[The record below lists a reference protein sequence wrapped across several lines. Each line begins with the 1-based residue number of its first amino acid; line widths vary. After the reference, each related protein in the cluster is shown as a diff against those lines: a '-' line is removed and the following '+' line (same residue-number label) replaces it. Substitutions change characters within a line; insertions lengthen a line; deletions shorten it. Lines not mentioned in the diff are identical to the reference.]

1 MEDRLL
7 YLFGILGCDRFAMF
21 EFCSYFRVF
30 ILCHKMT
37 LCVCFWFA
45 YIIPQ
50 NCSVI
55 WCSRRHC
62 NKQLLYFDR
71 VNWTK
76 FEDRFFV
83 CYYGWLF
90 SVVGTKKQHC
100 KSTLFFYWRWKI
112 ISVVT
117 HALDF
122 TIQNIIYTHVQGETI
137 DRWENNSHA
146 HIYTRRV
153 RCRQNRR
160 HTRHD
165 DIQRRRRRRRRWR
178 RHDNNNKNNE
188 SKQFLSTT
196 NGPRYKQSFAFRR

>member
-76 FEDRFFV
+76 FEDRFFFLLLWLV
-83 CYYGWLF
+83 VFCRWHKKTTLQKHSFFLLTLEDNFGSHTRTRFHNSEYYIHTRSGRDDRSLREQLTRTYIH
-90 SVVGTKKQHC
+90 TKSAVQAKQAAH
-100 KSTLFFYWRWKI
+100 KARWYTTAAATAAMTASRQQQQKQREQTI
-112 ISVVT
+112 FVDDKRT
-117 HALDF
+117 
-122 TIQNIIYTHVQGETI
+122 TIQTIIRI
-137 DRWENNSHA
+137 
-146 HIYTRRV
+146 
-153 RCRQNRR
+153 
-160 HTRHD
+160 
-165 DIQRRRRRRRRWR
+165 
-178 RHDNNNKNNE
+178 
-188 SKQFLSTT
+188 
-196 NGPRYKQSFAFRR
+196 P